1 MTANNNPF
9 DINKATAL
17 QANHRY
23 FELADYCLN
32 IMMEINIKD
41 KLVISK

>member
-1 MTANNNPF
+1 MAINNNNPF

-23 FELADYCLN
+23 FELADYLSQHN
-32 IMMEINIKD
+32 N
-41 KLVISK
+41 